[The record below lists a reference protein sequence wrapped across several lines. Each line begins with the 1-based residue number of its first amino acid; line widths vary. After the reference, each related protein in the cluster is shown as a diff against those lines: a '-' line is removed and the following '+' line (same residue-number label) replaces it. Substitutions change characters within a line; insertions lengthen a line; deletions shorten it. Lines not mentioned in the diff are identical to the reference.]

1 MYEEENMESDFLKR
15 PKTNPFRTPDYYF
28 ESLEDRVMGN
38 IEYQK
43 KKESSSTRIIR
54 LLKPALGLAAS
65 FALVYVLVYYPI
77 NTFLLKDTAKTAVTD
92 TITADWL
99 NEYSINLTSVDENL
113 IVNAIFSEDT
123 TNLAETNPDEFLAYL
138 SAGLNDVEIYSE
150 IQN

>member
-1 MYEEENMESDFLKR
+1 MYKEENMEPDFLKR
-15 PKTNPFRTPDYYF
+15 PKSNPFRTPDYYF

-65 FALVYVLVYYPI
+65 FSLVYILVYYPI

-92 TITADWL
+92 TTTTDWL

-123 TNLAETNPDEFLAYL
+123 TNLAETNPDELLAYL
-138 SAGLNDVEIYSE
+138 STGLNDVEIYSE

>member
-1 MYEEENMESDFLKR
+1 MYEEKNMEPDFLKR
-15 PKTNPFRTPDYYF
+15 PKTNPFRTPNYYF

-77 NTFLLKDTAKTAVTD
+77 NTFLLKNTAKTAVTD

-113 IVNAIFSEDT
+113 IVNAIFAEDT

-138 SAGLNDVEIYSE
+138 STGLNDVEIYSE

>member
-1 MYEEENMESDFLKR
+1 MYEEKNMEPDFLKR
-15 PKTNPFRTPDYYF
+15 PKANPFRTPDYYF

-113 IVNAIFSEDT
+113 IVNAIFAEDT

-138 SAGLNDVEIYSE
+138 STGLNDVEIYSE